1 LIKKILI
8 ALAIILLLIQFF
20 RPERNTGGELIT
32 SEDISKSVTVPDNV
46 HKLLI
51 SKCYDCHSNTS
62 HYPWYFNIQP
72 VGWWLANH
80 VNEGKGELNFSAF
93 KTYDQKRAMHKLE
106 EVGEVTEEATMPLS
120 SYTLLHPETK
130 LTADDKKVL
139 QDWLKSL
146 NVPEHH
152 EH

>member
-8 ALAIILLLIQFF
+8 ALAAILLLIQFF

-32 SEDISKSVTVPDNV
+32 ADDISKTLTVPDDV
-46 HKLLI
+46 HKLLV
-51 SKCYDCHSNTS
+51 SKCYDCHSTTT

-72 VGWWLANH
+72 VGWWLAHH
-80 VNEGKGELNFSAF
+80 VEEGKDELNFSAF

-106 EVGEVTEEATMPLS
+106 ELGEVTEEGTMPLS
-120 SYTLLHPETK
+120 SYTALHPETK
-130 LTADDKKVL
+130 LTADDKKL
-139 QDWLKSL
+139 IQDWLRSM

>member
-1 LIKKILI
+1 LVKKILI
-8 ALAIILLLIQFF
+8 ALGVILLLIQFF

-32 SEDISKSVTVPDNV
+32 PEDISKSVAVPDDV

-51 SKCYDCHSNTS
+51 SKCYDCHSTTS

-72 VGWWLANH
+72 VGWWLAHH
-80 VNEGKGELNFSAF
+80 VDEGKGELNFSAF
-93 KTYDQKRAMHKLE
+93 KTYDEKRAMHKLE
-106 EVGEVTEEATMPLS
+106 EIGEVIEEGTMPLT
-120 SYTLLHPETK
+120 SYTFLHPETK
-130 LTADDKKVL
+130 LTPEDKNLL